1 MAKIILNAKLNLD
14 TADAKKQIGE
24 LGKALSSSISGG
36 KSGKGG
42 KSIVNQ
48 FNDLRKGY
56 ANLANQ
62 IKNVQKYYKPG
73 TFNDVTKAIDAN
85 IEVLKQFGETGKYT
99 KRELNA
105 LGVQLKK
112 LQANFAISKKDTEST
127 KRSIFDIAKG
137 YANLANQIK
146 NVQKYYKS
154 GTFDEITKEIN
165 QTLGVLNQLMSTGNY
180 NDNQLDEFS
189 NSLKRLG
196 ANFAIV
202 RNNTESTKG
211 SLSDIVKGFLKFQI
225 AAKVVMIPL
234 QALTKA
240 WQELNETVQKTE
252 DAVIALQRVLPAGSA
267 SDKDVSARLYGLA
280 RQYGQTFE
288 NVSEIATNFARTGMD
303 WAETIKATEAAL
315 LALNVAELDSTEAS
329 DGLIAIM
336 TQFGMTA
343 SDLTGIV
350 DKLNKTADNFPVT
363 SEKLLLAL
371 QRTGSAASNANLS
384 LDQTIGLVTALS
396 KATGRS
402 GENLGTAINSLIQYS
417 SKNTALDTFAGLS
430 SNASDVVGKY
440 RAGAASILD
449 VWRAVSKEIQN
460 ISSEQADMLDAY
472 FNTADGS
479 DLKTQLSEELSGVY
493 DELGGVYDTANTFR
507 KNYFIALLKN
517 IDTVDEAIKT
527 SSDALGYSQEENE
540 KYLDTY
546 TAKVNSLKAAWQDL
560 LNNEAFLDFKKG
572 LVDVGNFLV
581 KALQW
586 TGGLRT
592 VLIAISGTLLTITSQ
607 KIISGIKSIRDGFI
621 SLKTALTG
629 AASAAATLQAALGI
643 ITLVTTAISA
653 LIGVLEQINRENEEA
668 RQKSIDKWKEEKE
681 NAIQLA
687 ALYKEYE
694 NATERN
700 EAFFE
705 TEKRIVELL
714 GEKKGVLEGLT
725 NGTDEYSRAVENLT
739 NKEINLYLADAIS
752 AKNNALKGLKNANK
766 TFNFSTDQELNVG
779 DLFQALAD
787 SKEDPFAIYNK
798 IIELRQDAADRLSNA
813 ILSGNSEEEQTQQKR
828 FDAFEKYFEHFRKY
842 VDDYKTAEESLQKFN
857 NALKNGAETQEQIT
871 KSVETWS
878 KRLEDVRDRYDDIAD
893 ALAKLRDEEEK
904 SVEWE
909 ERKKAVMEA
918 ERDLAEAQRQ
928 RSVRVLENGT
938 WTWRANQKDVQ
949 TAQEKLEQARTN
961 LQKNAY
967 NSMIDELKSGNAT
980 TESILRIL
988 DDVTLVLNDDG
999 TFSARVKDVFKNNG
1013 VNLSR
1018 DATTRGYTNVADSTD
1033 TRKALTDRQRARMA
1047 EKVDRLM
1054 EGQLYDNG
1062 GILSGLGGIKATS
1075 RNEAVLDPKLTAEIL
1090 NPVSNTKFA
1099 QFANSLGLLFGASK
1113 SIPSDR
1119 GSIVNQN
1126 TSNDSH
1132 NSYSVNG
1139 VPIPQRMAET
1149 QTLVQ
1154 IFQNMDLVHGF

>member
-99 KRELNA
+99 KSQLNA
-105 LGVQLKK
+105 LGTQLKK
-112 LQANFAISKKDTEST
+112 LQANFATT
-127 KRSIFDIAKG
+127 R
-137 YANLANQIK
+137 
-146 NVQKYYKS
+146 
-154 GTFDEITKEIN
+154 KEQEN
-165 QTLGVLNQLMSTGNY
+165 
-180 NDNQLDEFS
+180 
-189 NSLKRLG
+189 
-196 ANFAIV
+196 
-202 RNNTESTKG
+202 TKG

-252 DAVIALQRVLPAGSA
+252 DAVIALQRVLPSNSA
-267 SDKDVSARLYGLA
+267 SDGDIANRLYGLA

-527 SSDALGYSQEENE
+527 SSDALGYSQKENE

-607 KIISGIKSIRDGFI
+607 KIVSGIKSIRDGFI

-629 AASAAATLQAALGI
+629 AASAASTFQSALGI
-643 ITLVTTAISA
+643 ISIVATAISA
-653 LIGVLEQINRENEEA
+653 VVGLIDQANRKIDENRKKNIE
-668 RQKSIDKWKEEKE
+668 KWKEEQE

-687 ALYKEYE
+687 TLTKEYE
-694 NATERN
+694 SAADKN
-700 EAFFE
+700 ETFYE

-714 GEKKGVLEGLT
+714 GEKSSVLEGLT
-725 NGTDEYSRAVENLT
+725 QGTEEYSKAVQNLT
-739 NKEINLYLADAIS
+739 NQEINNYLADARRAKDS
-752 AKNNALKGLKNANK
+752 ALKRLKNVAFSMPGVSFDPNDPLKTYNALVSSRDEAANLLQQA
-766 TFNFSTDQELNVG
+766 TISG
-779 DLFQALAD
+779 DKKAQ
-787 SKEDPFAIYNK
+787 
-798 IIELRQDAADRLSNA
+798 
-813 ILSGNSEEEQTQQKR
+813 
-828 FDAFEKYFEHFRKY
+828 EKYLKQYSVLDETITKFFQEA
-842 VDDYKTAEESLQKFN
+842 VDDYKTATETIDRFN
-857 NALKNGAETQEQIT
+857 DILKNGSETQEQIT
-871 KSVETWS
+871 KSVEKWS
-878 KRLEDVRDRYDDIAD
+878 KRLEDVRDRYDAIAD

-928 RSVRVLENGT
+928 RSVRVLENGV

-1018 DATTRGYTNVADSTD
+1018 DAATRGYTNVADSTD
-1033 TRKALTDRQRARMA
+1033 TRKALTDRQRAGMA
-1047 EKVDRLM
+1047 AKVDRLM

-1062 GILSGLGGIKATS
+1062 GILSGIGGIKATS
-1075 RNEAVLDPKLTAEIL
+1075 RNEAVLDPKLTEEIL

-1113 SIPSDR
+1113 SIPSER